1 MKTFLSSE
9 LSKKLNGYEF
19 VNTKDK
25 QVNIQEEEQSEPKH
39 VSLWSVVNC
48 PQMETFLF

>member
-1 MKTFLSSE
+1 MTGVSSLPIGEKNFMKTFLSSE

-25 QVNIQEEEQSEPKH
+25 QVNI
-39 VSLWSVVNC
+39 
-48 PQMETFLF
+48 